1 MTAVG
6 ELVLVL
12 GLLVSAHCEV
22 RARDP
27 EDAEDAE
34 EQGGRGGGGGEVY
47 PAFIDRLLP
56 GVTETPPLGDGGN
69 YPARTGNWC
78 AFVQRHLVSRAVV
91 CGTEK
96 YTIESR
102 SPCPS
107 RTPDCHL
114 IMYKLSSRPLYRQK
128 QQIVSAL
135 LWRCCPGHGGPD
147 CEDTEPDAQQDPGSS
162 ALIGG
167 SEPVRTE
174 LHAPGVQAR
183 LQQQRSDPNRE
194 QNDYQDP
201 LVHHNHQ
208 DHRENQNHQDH
219 QKKEEYQHHQ
229 DNRENEK
236 DKDLQDLQNLYDKQ
250 YQQTNSTTPP
260 PLDQDQDYQKQDEHQ
275 NHQEDSDNQKVQNLQ
290 DLYEQQEQQTD
301 STTPPPLD
309 PDQNHTS
316 PPASDPNYLH
326 HHRETE
332 HFRPDEL
339 DAPSTPST
347 PQMVALIL
355 SQLQPLL
362 QGFNRSLELL
372 TRQVGDLARD
382 VAQLKSFPLRDEMLA
397 EPLYNPELD
406 EAAEQRLEAKLED
419 HIREVQRQL
428 EDQRSH
434 MEHRLHS
441 QHAMLHYNLTKF
453 KTDIDVKLKRNQ
465 KMLQVSL
472 QAMNATLTELKLD
485 QDLDQDLYQDLDQD
499 QDLPPPPSMS
509 TRRPLM
515 QSSDMAALW
524 KVVERLDNMV
534 VNNTVK
540 VVGLLED
547 VEAASG
553 GIQQLWRKNKDLETL
568 INQTA
573 RDGQVKFMMTGLEVE
588 AARETVLQRVGE
600 MEGNL
605 SLQGARLQENNVDVD
620 YLFEVHNS
628 QNATTGCDC
637 TGLQDAVRHLE
648 RGVANVTELANE
660 NRVALEEEGDMEA
673 GQWWGDWGPAVEALQ
688 RGLQQVKESMS
699 SEQIHSRALE
709 VNVTRIRSSLTQ
721 TQAEVSALQEEDE
734 RLVEEQQRLSASFK
748 SLLTDAI
755 RHSDVLELL
764 LGEEVMEFL
773 EWPVQDQEAHSIPS
787 LKEQLR
793 VLQEQLGGRRKPGMV
808 SDQPSSSSSSSHP
821 LPEMRSS
828 SSGSGARERQQLLQ
842 PPGGDGGDLWK
853 LEQRVEELG
862 LKLLSLQK
870 EREVPPAGVEAKLQA
885 EVQWLRRGLE
895 EHLKVFK
902 NVFSNADVL
911 MSSDASLQ
919 LDQLWHLLKE
929 KQGRKERKRGG
940 HERSRREDSGS
951 VPSPVVAPDPS
962 SLSGASLLIVAGSP
976 RSVSGVLVF
985 ETSLNRDQVYS
996 DSGVFTAP
1004 QSGVYLFSLT
1014 LDLRPGP
1021 TQVMLRRGGAR
1032 GVPMSLRR
1040 RGGGTEGPV
1049 TSAMVLS
1056 LRRGEEVRLEIKEGS
1071 LRESR
1076 DTVFNVLLLLHQ
1088 TT

>member
-27 EDAEDAE
+27 EDAE
-34 EQGGRGGGGGEVY
+34 EQGGRGGGRGRGGGGGGGGVY
-47 PAFIDRLLP
+47 PPFIERLLP

-78 AFVQRHLVSRAVV
+78 AFVQKRVVSTAVV

-96 YTIESR
+96 YTIQSQ

-147 CEDTEPDAQQDPGSS
+147 CEVTDPDAQQDSGRS

-194 QNDYQDP
+194 QNDYQEP
-201 LVHHNHQ
+201 PVHHNHQ
-208 DHRENQNHQDH
+208 DHQKHQDHRENQNHQDHQKHQDHRENHNHQDHQKHQDHRENQNHQDHQKHQDHRENQNHQDHQKHQDHRENHNHQDH

-236 DKDLQDLQNLYDKQ
+236 DKDLQDLYDKQ
-250 YQQTNSTTPP
+250 DQQTNSTTPP
-260 PLDQDQDYQKQDEHQ
+260 PLGQDQDYQKQDEHQ
-275 NHQEDSDNQKVQNLQ
+275 NHQEDSDNQKVQDFQ

-316 PPASDPNYLH
+316 PPTVDPNYLN
-326 HHRETE
+326 HHREPE
-332 HFRPDEL
+332 HFRPVVDEV
-339 DAPSTPST
+339 DAPSTP
-347 PQMVALIL
+347 QIVALVL

-362 QGFNRSLELL
+362 QGFNHSLELL

-382 VAQLKSFPLRDEMLA
+382 VAQLKSLPLGDEMLA
-397 EPLYNPELD
+397 EPLDNPGLD
-406 EAAEQRLEAKLED
+406 EATEQRLEDRLED

-434 MEHRLHS
+434 MEHKLHS
-441 QHAMLHYNLTKF
+441 QHAIWLYNLTHF
-453 KTDIDVKLKRNQ
+453 KTDIDVKLKQNQ

-472 QAMNATLTELKLD
+472 Q
-485 QDLDQDLYQDLDQD
+485 
-499 QDLPPPPSMS
+499 
-509 TRRPLM
+509 
-515 QSSDMAALW
+515 SSDTAALW
-524 KVVERLDNMV
+524 EAVERLDNMV

-540 VVGLLED
+540 D

-553 GIQQLWRKNKDLETL
+553 GIQQLWRKNKHLETL

-588 AARETVLQRVGE
+588 AARETVLRRVGE

-605 SLQGARLQENNVDVD
+605 SLQGARLQENNADVD
-620 YLFEVHNS
+620 YLFEVYNK

-637 TGLQDAVRHLE
+637 TGLQDAVRRLE

-660 NRVALEEEGDMEA
+660 NRVALEEEGDVGA
-673 GQWWGDWGPAVEALQ
+673 GSEALQ

-709 VNVTRIRSSLTQ
+709 VNVTRIRSLLTDTQ
-721 TQAEVSALQEEDE
+721 TEVSALQEEDG
-734 RLVEEQQRLSASFK
+734 RLDEEQQRLSASFK

-773 EWPVQDQEAHSIPS
+773 EWPVQDQEAHSIPF

-793 VLQEQLGGRRKPGMV
+793 VLQEQLGGRSKP
-808 SDQPSSSSSSSHP
+808 
-821 LPEMRSS
+821 
-828 SSGSGARERQQLLQ
+828 ARERQQLLLQ
-842 PPGGDGGDLWK
+842 PGGDGGDLWK

-862 LKLLSLQK
+862 LKLLSLQE
-870 EREVPPAGVEAKLQA
+870 ERETPPAGVEAKLQA

-940 HERSRREDSGS
+940 HERSRREDS
-951 VPSPVVAPDPS
+951 VVAPGPS
-962 SLSGASLLIVAGSP
+962 SLLGASLLIVAGSP
-976 RSVSGVLVF
+976 RNVSSVLVF

-1004 QSGVYLFSLT
+1004 LSGVYLFSLT

-1021 TQVMLRRGGAR
+1021 TQVMLRRGGAG

-1040 RGGGTEGPV
+1040 RGGRTEGPV
-1049 TSAMVLS
+1049 TGAVVLP

-1076 DTVFNVLLLLHQ
+1076 DTVFNVLLLHQ